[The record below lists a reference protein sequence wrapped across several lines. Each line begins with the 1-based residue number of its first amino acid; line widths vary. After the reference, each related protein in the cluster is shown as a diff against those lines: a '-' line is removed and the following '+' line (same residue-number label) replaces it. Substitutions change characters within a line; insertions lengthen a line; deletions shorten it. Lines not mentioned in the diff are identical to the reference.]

1 MRTGAT
7 GGAGGLSS
15 RRPPSAAASASSA
28 GPTAPTREMPLTR
41 ETVVMRVAIVSDI
54 HGNRQAFEAVLD
66 AVADSGCREM
76 WCLGDLVGYG
86 ADPDACV
93 DLAREHAAICLAGN
107 HDLGVRGT
115 LPLEEFSRGA
125 ALAATWT
132 REVIRPETRAYLDSL
147 EPLNTD
153 EAVALYHAS
162 PRDPVWEYVL
172 SPLQAELC
180 LDVAARRVSLVG
192 HSHVA
197 LAFHRV
203 PGESATGETRAQ
215 DEELDLR
222 EGEWIVNPGS
232 VGQPRDGDPRAA
244 WLELD
249 LDDWRAIYRRTDY
262 DIAGAAGAIRA
273 ARLPDSLAERLQ
285 YGQ

>member
-1 MRTGAT
+1 MRIA
-7 GGAGGLSS
+7 
-15 RRPPSAAASASSA
+15 
-28 GPTAPTREMPLTR
+28 
-41 ETVVMRVAIVSDI
+41 VVSDI
-54 HGNRQAFEAVLD
+54 HGNRHAFEAVLQ
-66 AVADSGCREM
+66 AIADSACTET
-76 WCLGDLVGYG
+76 WSLGDLVGYG
-86 ADPDACV
+86 AEPDACV
-93 DLAREHAAICLAGN
+93 DLARAHTSISLAGN

-115 LPLEEFSRGA
+115 IPLEQFSRGA

-132 REVIRPETRAYLDSL
+132 REQIRDDTLEYLLSLTPEGVTA
-147 EPLNTD
+147 E
-153 EAVALYHAS
+153 VALYHAS

-180 LDVAARRVSLVG
+180 LDVQARRVSLVG

-197 LAFHRV
+197 LFFARL
-203 PGESATGETRAQ
+203 PGVAATGDTRSDGQ
-215 DEELDLR
+215 HLDIGD
-222 EGEWIVNPGS
+222 GEWLINPGS

-249 LDDWRAIYRRTDY
+249 LDEWTATHHRIDY
-262 DIAGAAGAIRA
+262 DIAGAAAAIRA

>member
-1 MRTGAT
+1 MRI
-7 GGAGGLSS
+7 
-15 RRPPSAAASASSA
+15 
-28 GPTAPTREMPLTR
+28 
-41 ETVVMRVAIVSDI
+41 AIVSDI

-66 AVADSGCREM
+66 AIDVSDCEEM

-86 ADPDACV
+86 ADPDDCV
-93 DLAREHAAICLAGN
+93 ALARENAAVCLAGN
-107 HDLGVRGT
+107 HDLGVRGS
-115 LPLEEFSRGA
+115 LPLEQFSRGA

-132 REVIRPETRAYLDSL
+132 RDTITPQTLEYLNQL
-147 EPLNTD
+147 EPSNLD
-153 EAVALYHAS
+153 EAVGLYHAS

-180 LDVAARRVSLVG
+180 LDVQPQRVALIG

-197 LAFHRV
+197 LSFSRF
-203 PGESATGETRAQ
+203 PGAPASGETRPA
-215 DEELDLR
+215 DEELDISS
-222 EGEWIVNPGS
+222 GEWLVNPGS

-249 LDDWRAIYRRTDY
+249 LDNWRAVYRRIDY
-262 DIAGAAGAIRA
+262 DVAGAAAAIRA
-273 ARLPDSLAERLQ
+273 AQLPDSLAERLL

>member
-1 MRTGAT
+1 MRIA
-7 GGAGGLSS
+7 
-15 RRPPSAAASASSA
+15 
-28 GPTAPTREMPLTR
+28 
-41 ETVVMRVAIVSDI
+41 VVSDI

-66 AVADSGCREM
+66 AIEESDCEEL

-93 DLAREHAAICLAGN
+93 TLARDHAAICLAGN
-107 HDLGVRGT
+107 HDLGVIGT

-132 REVIRPETRAYLDSL
+132 QETITAQTRAYLERL
-147 EPLNTD
+147 EPSKLD
-153 EAVALYHAS
+153 EPVGLYHAS

-180 LDVAARRVSLVG
+180 LDVQQQRTSLIG

-197 LAFHRV
+197 LSFSRF
-203 PGESATGETRAQ
+203 PGSPATGQTRTG
-215 DEELDLR
+215 DEKLDLST
-222 EGEWIVNPGS
+222 GEWLVNPGS

-249 LDDWRAIYRRTDY
+249 LEDWHAIYRRTDY
-262 DIAGAAGAIRA
+262 DIAGAAAAIRA